1 MVSMLFVL
9 LYTVPE
15 WTCNAQ
21 HFSILKEYLCF
32 FLNRGIGTLLQELS
46 FSIIYLFFI
55 VIIIISSHHII
66 NTFPYEG
73 FAPCPHQSG
82 TSNFTLHT
90 NNLQQRK
97 GINWLRF
104 SVFSDRLFFNS
115 YNIVKNFF
123 FKYFCALSQRVYGQ
137 SNVYNCIDNRII
149 SLCCVRFFRFCT
161 LTQGVYV
168 QIRFKNNKPNLNSQ
182 TNNLMK

>member
-21 HFSILKEYLCF
+21 HFSILKEYLNC
-32 FLNRGIGTLLQELS
+32 GIGTLLQELS
-46 FSIIYLFFI
+46 FSIVYLFFI
-55 VIIIISSHHII
+55 VIISSHII
-66 NTFPYEG
+66 NTFPYGG

-123 FKYFCALSQRVYGQ
+123 FQVFLCTKPK
-137 SNVYNCIDNRII
+137 
-149 SLCCVRFFRFCT
+149 SLWAVKR
-161 LTQGVYV
+161 L
-168 QIRFKNNKPNLNSQ
+168 
-182 TNNLMK
+182 